1 MNKRKLII
9 KNLIKRPA
17 KTFLLV
23 LLASFMSFTLLTGA
37 FLTQSLLKGI
47 ESVEQRLGAD
57 IIVVPSGSVD
67 EDDLKNIFF
76 KGTPDSFYMEKSIAE
91 DVVKIEGIEQYSFQ
105 YFLASSSSDCCSAPV
120 QIIGF
125 DEESDFV
132 IAPWVEQNYKN
143 KLAKDEIIA
152 GSNLSIKVGEY
163 LKLYGIDCKVVGKF
177 SATGTGLDTAVYAN
191 KETIKHLIEGSKNVG
206 LSLVGEEDPDDV
218 VSAVYI
224 KVKKDSDISVVSS
237 NINFKMKGLVDSV
250 RTRNMI
256 SDTGER
262 LAFISKLITGLVI
275 GIWLLSVII
284 MGIAF
289 SIGIYARRNEFA
301 LLRVIGFS
309 KRDVS
314 LVIFGE
320 SVLIGLFGALSG
332 SVFSSIIVL
341 SFAKTIETSL
351 ELPFLLPSVG
361 RLIAIFLI
369 TIFIIVLTGPLT
381 ASFSTIGVCR
391 EEIGNSLRK

>member
-163 LKLYGIDCKVVGKF
+163 LKLYGIDCKVVGKL

-237 NINFKMKGLVDSV
+237 NINFIMKGLVDSV

-341 SFAKTIETSL
+341 SFAKTIEASL

-381 ASFSTIGVCR
+381 ASFSTIGLCR

>member
-1 MNKRKLII
+1 MR
-9 KNLIKRPA
+9 
-17 KTFLLV
+17 
-23 LLASFMSFTLLTGA
+23 
-37 FLTQSLLKGI
+37 
-47 ESVEQRLGAD
+47 
-57 IIVVPSGSVD
+57 
-67 EDDLKNIFF
+67 
-76 KGTPDSFYMEKSIAE
+76 
-91 DVVKIEGIEQYSFQ
+91 
-105 YFLASSSSDCCSAPV
+105 ASSSSDCCSAPV

-163 LKLYGIDCKVVGKF
+163 LKLYGIDCKVVGKL

-191 KETIKHLIEGSKNVG
+191 KATIKHLIEGSKNVG

-262 LAFISKLITGLVI
+262 LAFIS
-275 GIWLLSVII
+275 I

-289 SIGIYARRNEFA
+289 SIGIYTRRNEFA

-341 SFAKTIETSL
+341 SFAKTIEASL

-381 ASFSTIGVCR
+381 ASFSTIGLCR